1 MTSLTSFR
9 CITSDDRKYDRLGEQ
24 DCKFLSIIL
33 HKCFSS
39 TQFAVMTQC
48 ANAEAQIGAIIHML
62 LSPFTSIPQSY
73 SLKSSLSPIFLQTTV
88 LRTPKIKFG
97 PGSAYLLTLSEYR
110 GCMDSAHR
118 KASLRLVRLLQADVE
133 PAVLL
138 ETTPTT
144 LLLLANEI
152 RISCRTKFLATAKE
166 IIVRDLWYVLARY
179 SDVTLPGR
187 HGFSQ

>member
-1 MTSLTSFR
+1 MS
-9 CITSDDRKYDRLGEQ
+9 
-24 DCKFLSIIL
+24 
-33 HKCFSS
+33 
-39 TQFAVMTQC
+39 QC
-48 ANAEAQIGAIIHML
+48 AAAEVQIGAIIHML

-118 KASLRLVRLLQADVE
+118 KASLRLVRLLQARADVE

>member
-1 MTSLTSFR
+1 
-9 CITSDDRKYDRLGEQ
+9 
-24 DCKFLSIIL
+24 
-33 HKCFSS
+33 
-39 TQFAVMTQC
+39 
-48 ANAEAQIGAIIHML
+48 
-62 LSPFTSIPQSY
+62 
-73 SLKSSLSPIFLQTTV
+73 
-88 LRTPKIKFG
+88 
-97 PGSAYLLTLSEYR
+97 
-110 GCMDSAHR
+110 MDSAHR
-118 KASLRLVRLLQADVE
+118 KASLRLVRLLQARADVE